1 MDRSLVRFYAGI
13 KSEIT
18 RKTYESDLKRF
29 LKFVKIK
36 DAGGLLQ
43 LKDSYLQ
50 ELVEDYTIFLK
61 NRGLRYNSVN
71 CAVSALETFFFMN
84 DKSLNFKKI
93 RKMMPEKLKLMGG
106 SAWTT
111 EDIKRMLESTTS
123 LRNKAIIHLLSSSGC
138 RKGAVIGLRLRNVS
152 EMPEGCKSILFYEG
166 SKEEY
171 TGFLTQEAS
180 KVLGSYLQKR
190 QSDGEALRPDSP
202 LFRNTYQVGYVRV
215 KPLTYAGLKGMM
227 GSIIRKIR
235 GKGDGKRQEIS
246 SFHGFR
252 KRFNTILKN
261 NKEINLAIGEKLMGH
276 SSKLIPLDTIYHTPS
291 KEVLFLEF
299 KKAISDLV
307 IDDGE
312 REKVKRIS
320 LEKKVNELETEKD
333 KHIAELEAKHRETQE
348 QIKGLYELLGEK
360 S

>member
-13 KSEIT
+13 RSEIT

-29 LKFVKIK
+29 LRFVKIK

-61 NRGLRYNSVN
+61 KKELRYNSVN

-84 DKSLNFKKI
+84 DKILNFKKI
-93 RKMMPEKLKLMGG
+93 RKMMPEKLKLLGG
-106 SAWTT
+106 KAWET
-111 EDIKRMLESTTS
+111 ENIKRMLESTTS
-123 LRNKAIIHLLSSSGC
+123 LRNRAIIHLLASTGC
-138 RKGAVIGLRLRNVS
+138 RKGAVIGLKIRNVS
-152 EMPEGCKSILFYEG
+152 EMPEGCKAILFYEG

-171 TGFLTQEAS
+171 TGFLTPEAT
-180 KVLGSYLQKR
+180 KVLDLYLQER
-190 QSDGEALRPDSP
+190 AGDGELLKPDSP
-202 LFRNTYQVGYVRV
+202 LFRNKYSLGIGKV
-215 KPLTYAGLKGMM
+215 KPISYAGLKGMM
-227 GSIIRKIR
+227 GEIIGKIR
-235 GKGDGKRQEIS
+235 GKGDGSRREIS

-291 KEVLFLEF
+291 KEILFEEF
-299 KKAISDLV
+299 CKAIPNLV
-307 IDDGE
+307 IDSSE
-312 REKVKRIS
+312 RERIKRIKAE
-320 LEKKVNELETEKD
+320 EKVDDMQKKQTEIDYMK
-333 KHIAELEAKHRETQE
+333 E
-348 QIKGLYELLGEK
+348 QIKGLYDLMK
-360 S
+360 K

>member
-13 KSEIT
+13 KSDIT

-29 LKFVKIK
+29 LRFVKIK

-50 ELVEDYTIFLK
+50 ELVEDYAIFLK
-61 NRGLRYNSVN
+61 KKGLRYNSVN

-123 LRNKAIIHLLSSSGC
+123 LRNKAIIHLLASSGC
-138 RKGAVIGLRLRNVS
+138 RKGAVIGLKLRNVS
-152 EMPEGCKSILFYEG
+152 EMPDGCKAILFYEG

-171 TGFLTQEAS
+171 TGFVTPEAS
-180 KVLGSYLQKR
+180 KVLDLYLQKR
-190 QSDGEALRPDSP
+190 QSDGEVLRPDSA
-202 LFRNTYQVGYVRV
+202 LFRNTYQVGYVKV
-215 KPLTYAGLKGMM
+215 KPMSYAGLKGMM
-227 GSIIRKIR
+227 GSIIKKIR
-235 GKGDGKRQEIS
+235 GKGDGKRQEIA

-291 KEVLFLEF
+291 KEVLFGEF
-299 KKAISDLV
+299 EKAIPDLV
-307 IDDGE
+307 IDSSE
-312 REKVKRIS
+312 RERVKRIKVEEKVSGLELGQAKKMLEMESKLKS
-320 LEKKVNELETEKD
+320 LSSLVEKLLSQEKD
-333 KHIAELEAKHRETQE
+333 
-348 QIKGLYELLGEK
+348 
-360 S
+360 